1 MLKRTVNTF
10 VKVTTNIILITI
22 LILGVFFSFKLL
34 IKRAYPLEYY
44 DIVRKYSEEYGVEK
58 SFVYAVIKSES
69 NFNQYTV
76 SDAGA
81 IGLMQITPDTFYWL
95 QYRMKSEKR
104 LDEEY
109 LFDSEVNI
117 KHGVYFLSIL
127 LDKYDDYKVVLSA
140 YNAGMGAVDKWLD
153 NEEISDDGITL
164 KNIPYGQTDRYV
176 NKVIEAKK
184 IYESIYKLN

>member
-10 VKVTTNIILITI
+10 VKVTKNIILITI

-81 IGLMQITPDTFYWL
+81 IGLMQITPDTFNWL
-95 QYRMKSEKR
+95 QYRMKSEKK
-104 LDEEY
+104 LGEEY

-117 KHGVYFLSIL
+117 KHGIYFLSIL